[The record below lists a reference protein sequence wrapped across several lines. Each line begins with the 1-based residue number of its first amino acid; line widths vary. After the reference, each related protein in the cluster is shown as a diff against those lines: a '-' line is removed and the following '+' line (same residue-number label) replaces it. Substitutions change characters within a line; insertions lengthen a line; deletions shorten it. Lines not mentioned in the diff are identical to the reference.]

1 MNIRTFVTSLFC
13 LFLGLFT
20 LQASAAPLVVYS
32 GRSESLIGPLFKQF
46 QEETGVQLDV
56 RYNKTPELTTQLLT
70 EGKDSPADV
79 MLFQEAAYLEVLSK
93 AKLLKPLDKNLLA
106 QVQPNFQDKNGQWI
120 GTSGRA
126 RVLVYNT
133 KLVQKADLPKSLQ
146 DLADP
151 KWKKRLG
158 WAPSNA
164 SMQAHVNVLQHLW
177 DKEKTTTWLKAI
189 KNLDTTTY
197 PNNAA
202 QVKAVASG
210 EIAVAW
216 VNHYYL
222 HQLKQQDPSMTA
234 ANYHFPAPQDAGNI
248 LMVAGAAIHQ
258 NSAQPEQAKRL
269 IEFLVGKSAQT
280 YFAEKTFEY
289 PTRPGI
295 PTHTDVTPLDQLNL
309 APIKQ
314 AWLADV
320 APTVSLLQK
329 LGIL

>member
-1 MNIRTFVTSLFC
+1 MNLRKTLLSLSYF
-13 LFLGLFT
+13 FLGLFT
-20 LQASAAPLVVYS
+20 VQAAAAPLVVYS
-32 GRSESLIGPLFKQF
+32 GRSESLIGPLLKQF
-46 QEETGVQLDV
+46 QEETGIQLDV
-56 RYNKTPELTTQLLT
+56 RYNKTPELTTQLIT
-70 EGKDSPADV
+70 EGKTSPADV
-79 MLFQEAAYLEVLSK
+79 MIFQEAGYLGIL
-93 AKLLKPLDKNLLA
+93 AKSNLLKPLDKKLLA
-106 QVQPNFQDKNGQWI
+106 QVQPNFQDKDGYWI

-133 KLVQKADLPKSLQ
+133 KLVQTSELPKSLAE
-146 DLADP
+146 LANS
-151 KWKKRLG
+151 KWQKRIG

-164 SMQAHVNVLQHLW
+164 SMQAHVNALQHLW
-177 DKEKTTTWLKAI
+177 DQEKTENWLKSI
-189 KNLDTTTY
+189 KALNVTTY

-222 HQLKQQDPSMTA
+222 HQLKQQDPSITA
-234 ANYHFPAPQDAGNI
+234 ANYHFTAPNDAGNI
-248 LMVAGAAIHQ
+248 LMLAGAGIHQ
-258 NSAQPEQAKRL
+258 NSSKLEEAKRL
-269 IEFLVGKSAQT
+269 LEFLVSKSAQT
-280 YFAEKTFEY
+280 YFAQKTFEY

-295 PTHTDVTPLDQLNL
+295 PAHADVTPVDQLNL

-320 APTVSLLQK
+320 GPTVALLQK